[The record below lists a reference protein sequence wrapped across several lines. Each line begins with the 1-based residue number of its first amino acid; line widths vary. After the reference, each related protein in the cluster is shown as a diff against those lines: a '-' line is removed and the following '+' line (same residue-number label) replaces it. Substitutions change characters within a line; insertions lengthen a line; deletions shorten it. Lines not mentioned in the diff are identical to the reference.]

1 MMSFIS
7 LVATEFEKFCD
18 CKMNHNC
25 DYVYRMNRLLDAKS
39 FYVYKFCSELSR
51 KGLNYFIMKLSYFD
65 IPKQKL
71 YIYKEDALK
80 TRLRITGK
88 VGV

>member
-1 MMSFIS
+1 
-7 LVATEFEKFCD
+7 
-18 CKMNHNC
+18 
-25 DYVYRMNRLLDAKS
+25 
-39 FYVYKFCSELSR
+39 
-51 KGLNYFIMKLSYFD
+51 MKLSYFD